1 MKILIY
7 GIGCIPARSPYWG
20 ISLWGGKGN
29 AFKTINY
36 VIIGLQLILCGEENP
51 IVDT

>member
-1 MKILIY
+1 MVL
-7 GIGCIPARSPYWG
+7 AA
-20 ISLWGGKGN
+20 SLPEVHTEELVSGGKKSN
-29 AFKTINY
+29 AFKKINY